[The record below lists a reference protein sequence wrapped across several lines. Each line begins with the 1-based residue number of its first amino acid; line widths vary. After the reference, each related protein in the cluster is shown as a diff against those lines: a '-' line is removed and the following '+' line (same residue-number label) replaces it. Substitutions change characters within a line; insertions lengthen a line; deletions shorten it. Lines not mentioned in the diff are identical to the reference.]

1 MAPPTVAMLLS
12 NGFRPDPRVL
22 KEARTLAGAGWA
34 VEIIAWDREGAFVPA
49 ERLEG
54 FTVQRIAAVPSRYGA
69 GWVQALR
76 LPRFWWHAWR
86 RLAQLRPDVIHCH
99 DFDTLPPGLLWRL
112 AHGGRVVYDAHEDYA
127 AMQAPRLRGALGAGM
142 RQLLD
147 AAECRLAAR
156 ADAVI
161 TVDDHLAGRYPAAKT
176 TILGHYPPAA
186 FAPPA
191 PPRSAAAP
199 VLVYCG
205 RLSTDRG
212 LLVVA
217 AALHALAR
225 VGLRPRLR
233 LLGTWTSAAEEQAF
247 RTAMT
252 DLEEQLDFRGWA
264 PFSAVPA
271 QLAGATVALAP
282 LQPVPRYLAALPV
295 KLFEYMAC
303 ALPVVASDFPPLRK
317 VVETA
322 NCGLLVDPTDA
333 GALAAAIAVL
343 LNDPELAGRLGSNG
357 AAAFRAAFNWEA
369 IEPLLTGLYARLCP
383 SSQGHE

>member
-1 MAPPTVAMLLS
+1 MAPPKVAMLLT

-34 VEIIAWDREGAFVPA
+34 VEIIAWDREGAFLPQ

-54 FTVQRIAAVPSRYGA
+54 FTVQRIAAVPSHYGA

-76 LPRFWWHAWR
+76 LPRFWRHAWR
-86 RLAQLRPDVIHCH
+86 RLARLRPEVIHCH

-127 AMQAPRLRGALGAGM
+127 AMQAPRLRGLLGGAL
-142 RQLLD
+142 RRLLD
-147 AAECRLAAR
+147 AAERRLAAR

-161 TVDDHLAGRYPAAKT
+161 TVDDHLARRYPHQKT
-176 TILGHYPPAA
+176 TVLGHYPPVE
-186 FAPPA
+186 FAPSAVAVPA
-191 PPRSAAAP
+191 AGPT
-199 VLVYCG
+199 LVYCG

-212 LLVVA
+212 MLVVA

-225 VGLRPRLR
+225 DGLRPRLR

-247 RTAMT
+247 LTAVAG
-252 DLEEQLDFRGWA
+252 LEKQVDSRGWV
-264 PFSAVPA
+264 PFAAVPA
-271 QLAGATVALAP
+271 QLADATIALAP
-282 LQPVPRYLAALPV
+282 LQPVPRYVAALPV

-303 ALPVVASDFPPLRK
+303 ALPVVASDFPRLRK
-317 VVETA
+317 VVATA
-322 NCGLLVDPTDA
+322 DCGLLVDPTDA
-333 GALAAAIAVL
+333 EALASAIAAL
-343 LNDPELAGRLGSNG
+343 LNDRELAGRLGGNG

-369 IEPLLTGLYARLCP
+369 IEPRLTGLYASLCP
-383 SSQGHE
+383 SSQGCE